1 MRLEAWLEEVAVE
14 REKGIDEELVKRSC
28 VGSAEWLFR
37 SRAGGFIHS
46 CVACCSQPRRG
57 SLHHRLPLEWA
68 TNDLSRHDGGYAGK
82 RWPVKR
88 GHQAAL
94 LQCLRGLNTLRAV
107 LLISVFI
114 GIQSGLARFSIFTFH
129 SHSHSQSHR
138 SLLPLRAPSA
148 RPLLPPII
156 ARRQQ
161 FPLLSPTASLL

>member
-1 MRLEAWLEEVAVE
+1 VVVQE
-14 REKGIDEELVKRSC
+14 S
-28 VGSAEWLFR
+28 
-37 SRAGGFIHS
+37 SRRIHS

-114 GIQSGLARFSIFTFH
+114 GIQSGLARFSIFTFTFTFTV
-129 SHSHSQSHR
+129 SQIA
-138 SLLPLRAPSA
+138 PAPSRSFGTPLA
-148 RPLLPPII
+148 SSNHRPPPAISTSFPYGLPSLTTAASTLHPLLPRQTRSDFPFETQT
-156 ARRQQ
+156 RR
-161 FPLLSPTASLL
+161 THAV